1 MAVLLS
7 DILSESS
14 HLKAV
19 NTTIIIETDGIN
31 DTIFSIILQIRKKH
45 NRVDADSIQK
55 QIIKSVDFE
64 NITKEFLDDIIH
76 TLIILSKWKRH
87 WDRIRII
94 IPDKSFYTPTISI
107 PISSTEQPLISPDE
121 TP

>member
-1 MAVLLS
+1 MTVLLS

-19 NTTIIIETDGIN
+19 NTTIIIETNGID

-45 NRVDADSIQK
+45 NRADADNIQK

-76 TLIILSKWKRH
+76 TLIT
-87 WDRIRII
+87 DGRII
-94 IPDKSFYTPTISI
+94 DNVVTPIHTIS
-107 PISSTEQPLISPDE
+107 TKKTLRQNQNNY
-121 TP
+121 T

>member
-7 DILSESS
+7 HTLSESS

-19 NTTIIIETDGIN
+19 NTTIIIETNGID

-45 NRVDADSIQK
+45 NRADADSIQK

-76 TLIILSKWKRH
+76 TQITDGKII
-87 WDRIRII
+87 
-94 IPDKSFYTPTISI
+94 DKVVTPIHTI
-107 PISSTEQPLISPDE
+107 
-121 TP
+121 